1 MTIYILD
8 VLLSQF
14 GTSLLFHFQLCC
26 FLTCTEISQEAGQV
40 AWHSHLFQN
49 YPQVVVIHTVQSFGI
64 LSKAEV
70 VVFPELSCFFN
81 DPTDVGNLINFRAQN
96 LDSASWLYS
105 PCNVDRQ
112 GELQE
117 SELSLAEWKY
127 FKRDRVLIFLVPEAR
142 KQRMSTHFYV

>member
-49 YPQVVVIHTVQSFGI
+49 YPQFVVIHTVKSFGI